1 VKVDVRNVPPSARAA
16 GPERDH
22 DVLVVG
28 AGPAGAHLALRL
40 ARAGWSVGL
49 LDQRRFPRPKP
60 CGDFLGPDCL
70 PLLEELGLLEPLE
83 QSGARRIHAMELY
96 GHGRHAR
103 GVYGR
108 AGSGPDGRRA
118 EPHGLA
124 IRREVLDEQAVR
136 AAAREPGVALLEGW
150 SASELLCDASG
161 RVLGL
166 AAADP
171 AGERRE
177 LRARFT
183 IGADGLASR
192 VARALGVWERL
203 PWLDRFALTARVPR
217 GALAQHSEV
226 HFVPGGY
233 LALAPVDAELATLNL
248 VVDRAALPRGRAAL
262 AGFFAEQLGRA
273 EHLAGRVAP
282 PSELEIRT
290 CGPLAARTRR
300 QTFDGAA
307 LVGDASGYVD
317 PVTGEGTYFAM
328 RGAALLSECL
338 DRALHAGST
347 DRAALRP
354 YLAARR
360 REFAHRRA
368 LGLLLQRGL
377 RHPRVVAG
385 VLALLAARPRLTDLL
400 VEVTGAGRPPR
411 ELLRPALWVDALAPD
426 RAAQRS

>member
-1 VKVDVRNVPPSARAA
+1 MQVDVRNEPPSARAA

-70 PLLEELGLLEPLE
+70 PLLEELGLLESLE
-83 QSGARRIHAMELY
+83 RSGARRIHAMELY

-108 AGSGPDGRRA
+108 AA

-150 SASELLCDASG
+150 GASELLCDASG

-183 IGADGLASR
+183 IGADGLHSR

-262 AGFFAEQLGRA
+262 TGFFAEQLGRA
-273 EHLAGRVAP
+273 EQLAGRVAP
-282 PSELEIRT
+282 PSELEIRA

-300 QTFDGAA
+300 QAFDGAA
-307 LVGDASGYVD
+307 LVGDACGYVD

-338 DRALHAGST
+338 DRALHARAT
-347 DRAALRP
+347 DRAALGP

-411 ELLRPALWVDALAPD
+411 ELLRPALWVDVLAGPG